1 MGNIDFLHGGNIY
14 EIEKKYKKVILDFS
28 ANINPL
34 GLPRQVKK
42 ALYKNFE
49 RILHY
54 PDCNAPELVQKI
66 AAYWRINAQNILLGN
81 GSAELI
87 YLIVNAFKPKTV
99 LIPAP
104 TFSEYER
111 AAKSVRAKVRFL
123 RLEEK
128 NNFRLNSSRPNPDKA
143 DMFFLCHPNNPTGN
157 FILDNYDGIERLA
170 DRLVVVDEAFMDF
183 LPQQEKHSMVYRA
196 IKSKKV
202 AVLRTFT
209 KMFALPGLRIGYLVA
224 HKDTVSKLRKHR
236 CPWNTNSLAQLAAE
250 LVLENKEYVE
260 RSMRLIEKERK
271 FLSNEIAKCGRFEP
285 YFSLANFLFIKIKDA
300 NTTSSLLRKRLI
312 QKGILIRDCSNFRG
326 LNNKFIRI
334 AVRSRKENLKL
345 IKALRNVRSETSNIP
360 NSK

>member
-14 EIEKKYKKVILDFS
+14 EIERKYRKAILDFS

-34 GLPRQVKK
+34 GLPRQVKRT
-42 ALYKNFE
+42 LYKNFE

-66 AAYWRINAQNILLGN
+66 AGYLRINAQNILLGN

-99 LIPAP
+99 LIPVP

-170 DRLVVVDEAFMDF
+170 DRLVVIDEAFMDF

-224 HKDTVSKLRKHR
+224 HKDTVSKLRKHQ

-250 LVLENKEYVE
+250 LVLENEEYVK
-260 RSMRLIEKERK
+260 RSVRIVEKERG
-271 FLSNEIAKCGRFEP
+271 FLRDEIAGIEKLTCYP
-285 YFSLANFLFIKIKDA
+285 SVANFLLVKIGESRINA
-300 NTTSSLLRKRLI
+300 GSLRKKILAR
-312 QKGILIRDCSNFRG
+312 GILVRDCSNFRNLTKG
-326 LNNKFIRI
+326 GFIRV
-334 AVRSRKENLKL
+334 AVRNRAENERLVKT
-345 IKALRNVRSETSNIP
+345 LREIFKNERG
-360 NSK
+360 

>member
-1 MGNIDFLHGGNIY
+1 MASIDFSHGGNIY
-14 EIEKKYKKVILDFS
+14 AAEKKYKRKFLDFS

-34 GLPRQVKK
+34 GLPRQVKRV
-42 ALYKNFE
+42 LYKNFE

-66 AAYWRINAQNILLGN
+66 AGYWRINAQNVLLGN
-81 GSAELI
+81 GSAEFI

-111 AAKSVRAKVRFL
+111 AARSVRAKVRFL
-123 RLEEK
+123 RLEAK
-128 NNFRLNSSRPNPDKA
+128 SNFRLNSSRPNPDKA

-183 LPQQEKHSMVYRA
+183 LPQQENHTMVYRA

-209 KMFALPGLRIGYLVA
+209 KMFALPGLRIGYLIA
-224 HKDTVSKLRKHR
+224 HKDTISKLRKYQ

-250 LVLENKEYVE
+250 LVLENEEYVKE
-260 RSMRLIEKERK
+260 SVRLVEKERK
-271 FLSNEIAKCGRFEP
+271 FLSNEIAKRGRFEP
-285 YFSLANFLFIKIKDA
+285 YSSLANFLFIKIKDA

-312 QKGILIRDCSNFRG
+312 QKGILIRDCANFRG
-326 LNNKFIRI
+326 LSNKFIRVAI
-334 AVRSRKENLKL
+334 RSHKENLKL
-345 IKALRNVRSETSNIP
+345 LKALKQAI
-360 NSK
+360 

>member
-14 EIEKKYKKVILDFS
+14 EIEKKYKKAILDFS

-34 GLPRQVKK
+34 GLPQQVKR

-66 AAYWRINAQNILLGN
+66 AGYWRINAQNILLGN

-87 YLIVNAFKPKTV
+87 YLIVSAFKPKTV

-111 AAKSVRAKVRFL
+111 AARSIRAKVRFL
-123 RLEEK
+123 RLQEYSG
-128 NNFRLNSSRPNPDKA
+128 FRLNLSRFNPDKA

-157 FILDNYDGIERLA
+157 FILDNCGEIEQLA

-209 KMFALPGLRIGYLVA
+209 KMFALPGLRIGYLIA
-224 HKDTVSKLRKHR
+224 HKDTISKLRKHQ

-250 LVLENKEYVE
+250 SVLENEEYVKE
-260 RSMRLIEKERK
+260 SVRLVEKERK
-271 FLSNEIAKCGRFEP
+271 FLSNEIAKCGRFET
-285 YFSLANFLFIKIKDA
+285 YSSLANFLFIKIKDA

-312 QKGILIRDCSNFRG
+312 QKGILIRDCANFRG
-326 LNNKFIRI
+326 LSNKFIRVAI
-334 AVRSRKENLKL
+334 RSHKENLKL
-345 IKALRNVRSETSNIP
+345 LKALKQAI
-360 NSK
+360 